1 MGVGKGEGAYILSMF
16 SDTISRQTGLHRE
29 PQPTTESTEK
39 GYKETWKIKKKK
51 NQAHYKMYSSNE
63 SFTQDLILC
72 IIFYHFE

>member
-51 NQAHYKMYSSNE
+51 KSGS
-63 SFTQDLILC
+63 L
-72 IIFYHFE
+72 